1 MLLRYAL
8 QPMRRRDA
16 AVVSEAIEATSI
28 IEEMGAGLDVMG
40 KDGDSENVMTIIG
53 TSVKIRKAIVP
64 KNLPSSRISR
74 TEKAYASCR
83 SDGKA

>member
-28 IEEMGAGLDVMG
+28 IEEMVAGLDVMG
-40 KDGDSENVMTIIG
+40 KDGDSENVMTIVG
-53 TSVKIRKAIVP
+53 TSMKIRKAIVQR
-64 KNLPSSRISR
+64 NLLSNRILK
-74 TEKAYASCR
+74 TEAMHASCHY
-83 SDGKA
+83 DGKA

>member
-28 IEEMGAGLDVMG
+28 IEEMVAGLDVMG

-53 TSVKIRKAIVP
+53 TSMKIRKAIVQR
-64 KNLPSSRISR
+64 NLLSNR
-74 TEKAYASCR
+74 TLKTEAMHASCH